1 MNNKFIDI
9 ALNGGIEIKK
19 VTDSLIKPTRNW
31 NLTAPM
37 IICIRNELHILEEI
51 RYF

>member
-1 MNNKFIDI
+1 MEIIDI

-19 VTDSLIKPTRNW
+19 VTDSLTKPTRNC
-31 NLTAPM
+31 NLTGPM
-37 IICIRNELHILEEI
+37 IICIRNEFHILEEI